1 METSATFRAS
11 SRSAIVWLPSIGI
24 TGMAFYRGSAFPHW
38 RNNLFVTSL
47 RQGEVPR
54 TGHLERIVFNER

>member
-1 METSATFRAS
+1 
-11 SRSAIVWLPSIGI
+11 
-24 TGMAFYRGSAFPHW
+24 MAFYRGSAFPHW